1 MNPSPLVLLLN
12 PPIQEECINLHLTQ
26 LNDANMTIVNPQVN
40 TRINI
45 LGILPP
51 HTKTLIIWVHS
62 SHHDIEMAVH
72 VEVVPNHH
80 MWPQSANSAHVHY
93 QCIKGLGYM

>member
-1 MNPSPLVLLLN
+1 M
-12 PPIQEECINLHLTQ
+12 IN
-26 LNDANMTIVNPQVN
+26 ANMTIVNPQVN
-40 TRINI
+40 TIINI